1 MRPTKQPDS
10 IISAPLNRILRTEAS
25 VRVLRVLSLTQ
36 HPLSPSEV
44 AARARLDPSGVR
56 RALRELA
63 NQGIVEAVGAGAT
76 QPVRI
81 RMAHPFA
88 RALRSLF
95 RAEASRAAAILKQ
108 VRSAA
113 RAVAPAPRAVWMIH
127 PLPSGG
133 EGGMETLQVGV
144 LASAA
149 EVDAASR
156 MLRRELREVERGED
170 LPVEVRGYTAA
181 DLAALSP
188 TEQKALSHAVP
199 VVGLPPESH
208 VAAERGTRRST
219 PPGSHAELDERALVL
234 GRALGKRILRDP
246 TLIERAQ
253 AYLGEYLKSAPPG
266 ERKEM
271 EEWAAILDAMPPARL
286 QKFLVDKGQR
296 ATRLRQSLPFLG
308 ALTPAERTTLL
319 HEAFDDPTSAGAR
332 HSRGV

>member
-36 HPLSPSEV
+36 HPLSPADV

-56 RALRELA
+56 RVLQELA
-63 NQGIVEAVGAGAT
+63 SQGIVETVGAGAT
-76 QPVRI
+76 RPVRL

-113 RAVAPAPRAVWMIH
+113 QAVAPAPRAVWMVH

-133 EGGMETLQVGV
+133 EGGMETLQIGV
-144 LASAA
+144 LAPADQ
-149 EVDAASR
+149 VDAAAQV
-156 MLRRELREVERGED
+156 LRREMRAVERGED
-170 LPVEVRGYTAA
+170 LTVEVRGYTAA
-181 DLAALSP
+181 DLAVLSAGEQQALSDAVP
-188 TEQKALSHAVP
+188 LVGFPPETLIGAGSGSSRSAPVHSHAQM
-199 VVGLPPESH
+199 
-208 VAAERGTRRST
+208 
-219 PPGSHAELDERALVL
+219 DERALVL
-234 GRALGKRILRDP
+234 GRTLGKRLMRDP

-253 AYLGEYLKSAPPG
+253 AYLRDYLTNALPG

-271 EEWAAILDAMPPARL
+271 EEWAAILEAMPPARL
-286 QKFLVDKGQR
+286 QKFLVDRGQR

-319 HEAFDDPTSAGAR
+319 QEAFDDQIPAGAR
-332 HSRGV
+332 HPRGV